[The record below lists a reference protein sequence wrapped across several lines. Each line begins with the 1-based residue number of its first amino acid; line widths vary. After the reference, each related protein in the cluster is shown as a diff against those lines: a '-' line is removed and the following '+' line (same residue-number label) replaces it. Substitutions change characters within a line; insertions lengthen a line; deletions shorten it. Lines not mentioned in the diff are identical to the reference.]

1 MRRSFLFPSLVS
13 FLGFLAACQPAAE
26 TYDVVIRGGRVADG
40 TGGPLVAADV
50 GIRDGRI
57 AAVGDLEGAVAGE
70 LIDATGRVV
79 SPGFIDMHTHSEY
92 ALVRDGRGLSKT
104 RQGVTLEV
112 FGEGSSPGPRR
123 DGMEAGRGNWGV
135 TPDWT
140 TLGEYFEKLEEQG
153 VSSNVRRRA
162 AATPLRLWR

>member
-70 LIDATGRVV
+70 LIDATARVV
-79 SPGFIDMHTHSEY
+79 SPGYCQVDVARAS
-92 ALVRDGRGLSKT
+92 L
-104 RQGVTLEV
+104 
-112 FGEGSSPGPRR
+112 
-123 DGMEAGRGNWGV
+123 
-135 TPDWT
+135 
-140 TLGEYFEKLEEQG
+140 
-153 VSSNVRRRA
+153 RRRSDVSVRV
-162 AATPLRLWR
+162 TRRT